1 MKAQQS
7 EMKVRSEQYETQIQ
21 ALEDSKTEL
30 EMQLQQKTE
39 QLDRVRGQLTELLES
54 L

>member
-7 EMKVRSEQYETQIQ
+7 EMKVRSAEYESQIQ

-30 EMQLQQKTE
+30 EVQLKEKTE
-39 QLDRVRGQLTELLES
+39 QLDRVRGQLSELLES